1 MFNILKK
8 HIYLIPPIQ
17 MFILVVLAVFEYNFN
32 YKFPLTFLFNLGAT
46 FGNSTST
53 LLIYLFLFLNPKS
66 KYCLFTKSMVLA
78 LFLNQILY
86 YFSFYISNNLYQNIY
101 TIFSF
106 MCGIIGYFLILKTK
120 KNE

>member
-17 MFILVVLAVFEYNFN
+17 MFILVVLAIFEYSFN

-120 KNE
+120 K